1 MYKVNFKDR
10 IFESTGEVKST
21 RVQIQEEMTTI
32 TRVLKGDLGSEND
45 DKLIELVL
53 EQFYQETYPNRAENE
68 RFEKMDKLMQ
78 ESNKV
83 LEATRTT
90 LAASVIKEFEYD
102 SYFEDIGCK
111 FEFLANHLG
120 VELPTTNP
128 EESAEEGAEGGTEKT
143 LENPPKTEK
152 PPKEEPPAPK
162 NPKENEEGHENET
175 KS

>member
-68 RFEKMDKLMQ
+68 RFEKMDALIKD
-78 ESNKV
+78 SNKA
-83 LEATRTT
+83 LETTRQT
-90 LAASVIKEFEYD
+90 LAQTLVKDFEND
-102 SYFEDIGCK
+102 ALFEDISVK

-120 VELPTTNP
+120 VELPTANHD
-128 EESAEEGAEGGTEKT
+128 EGEDGEKGTE
-143 LENPPKTEK
+143 PPTEK
-152 PPKEEPPAPK
+152 PTENGTESPKSEDLGG
-162 NPKENEEGHENET
+162 KENAKNEG
-175 KS
+175 